1 LSKFKISQPTAAGFS
16 VAVGFVYDKKCFI
29 MRFGRLKKVAFDNF
43 KNFFE
48 NPLIF
53 VNLYVRISNG

>member
-1 LSKFKISQPTAAGFS
+1 MPTATGFS

-29 MRFGRLKKVAFDNF
+29 MRFGRVRKAAFDNF

-53 VNLYVRISNG
+53 ANLYVRISNG

>member
-1 LSKFKISQPTAAGFS
+1 MPTAMGS
-16 VAVGFVYDKKCFI
+16 PVAVGFVYDKKCFI
-29 MRFGRLKKVAFDNF
+29 MRFGRVRTAAFDNF

>member
-1 LSKFKISQPTAAGFS
+1 MHSIIPTATGFS
-16 VAVGFVYDKKCFI
+16 VSGGVGCVYDKKCFI
-29 MRFGRLKKVAFDNF
+29 VRFGRLKKVAFDNF